1 MGLYV
6 LQAENSLS
14 SDDVDD
20 NVGPTISE
28 HDIALELE
36 TFRQQWY
43 SEIQSQLKSSRNL
56 DDKCN
61 RNVVARAEEPTQ
73 EDKVQL
79 YFKCDC

>member
-1 MGLYV
+1 MDYI
-6 LQAENSLS
+6 LQAENCLS
-14 SDDVDD
+14 FDDVDD

-28 HDIALELE
+28 HDIAVELE

-61 RNVVARAEEPTQ
+61 LNVVARAEEPTK
-73 EDKVQL
+73 EDKVQYYL
-79 YFKCDC
+79 VNTL